1 MYAYLKGKLTGKEA
15 PYLVIETAAGIAFEV
30 RATQHVIERFEVGA
44 DCQIFTYL
52 RVREDAQ
59 ELFGFAS
66 EREKKLFL
74 LLLGVSDVGAAT
86 ALAVISAMPMDELV
100 GSILNN
106 DAKRLQTVKG
116 VGAKTAQKIV
126 LELKDKLPKEGFHAQ
141 MGDNALAAERISD
154 TVQSETLAALMAL
167 GMNKIAAERSIRAVL
182 KNYPEETF
190 DQVEKLL
197 RLALQHR

>member
-1 MYAYLKGKLTGKEA
+1 MYAYLKGKLASKEA
-15 PYLVIETAAGIAFEV
+15 PYLVIETPAGIAFEV
-30 RATQHVIERFEVGA
+30 RATQNVVERFEVGA
-44 DCQIFTYL
+44 ECQIFTYL

-59 ELFGFAS
+59 ELFGFSS

-74 LLLGVSDVGAAT
+74 LLVGVSDVGAAT
-86 ALAVISAMPMDELV
+86 ALAVISAMPMGELV
-100 GSILNN
+100 AAILNN
-106 DAKRLQTVKG
+106 DAKRLQAVKG

-126 LELKDKLPKEGFHAQ
+126 LELKDKLPKEGFHAE
-141 MGDNALAAERISD
+141 MGENSIAAGRISD

-182 KNYPEETF
+182 KSYPEESF

-197 RLALQHR
+197 RLALQQR